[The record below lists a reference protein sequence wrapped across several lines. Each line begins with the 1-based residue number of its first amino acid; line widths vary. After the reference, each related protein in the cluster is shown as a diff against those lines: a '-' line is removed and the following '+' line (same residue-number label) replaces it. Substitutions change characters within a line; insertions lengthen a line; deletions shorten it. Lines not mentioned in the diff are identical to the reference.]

1 MTTGNELCVEH
12 GPWTKSATTLVCPA
26 CRRLAAK
33 WAIPPEHELAEWWRD
48 QAEKEIEQ
56 TITKSAAYGGDNLL
70 MLGEVISDL
79 MEMEK
84 RNELIEAGVVVDE
97 LAIAMYCL
105 TKITRILGSY
115 KAGVRPSDDSWMDLH
130 VYAGI
135 RAREV
140 GGWPNKR
147 G

>member
-1 MTTGNELCVEH
+1 MTTGNELCSDH
-12 GPWTKSATTLVCPA
+12 GPWWKTATNKACPGCA
-26 CRRLAAK
+26 LESKRV
-33 WAIPPEHELAEWWRD
+33 ELSTWWRL

-56 TITKSAAYGGDNLL
+56 TIAKSAAYGGDNLL
-70 MLGEVISDL
+70 MMGEMISDL
-79 MEMEK
+79 FTMK
-84 RNELIEAGVVVDE
+84 TRDDLIRAGVTADE

-130 VYAGI
+130 VYAAMGI